1 MRRLLTLSAA
11 LFVIGCASYPY
22 NPPIDHPQTLK
33 DGYRWATTTI
43 PNDDNRLFVIVTIS
57 GGGTRA
63 AGLGYEVLQ
72 QLNATKLNDGTT
84 VLQHVKV
91 ISSVSGGTFAA
102 MDYGLRGQKML
113 DNFEHDFL
121 TQPVQDELIHGAIAN
136 IFRLLSPNYSRIDM
150 ATELYQ
156 RVLFHEATFET
167 LLAEQKREHRPFI
180 IANSSE
186 LEMGA
191 RFEWTQDQFDPIC
204 SDMTR
209 LPLARAAAASSDFPI
224 ALPPMVLKNYANDPS
239 CKSPYTSPSWTKN
252 ARKDIYLDPSRPRQV
267 TELDGYRDKER
278 QYLHLLDGGITDNLG
293 LRAPFHAMTSFDTF
307 VSPQPGDPGKRQL
320 TGFSLLSLMN
330 DEKIERLVVI
340 VVNAGASGP
349 VSIDKTS
356 NGPSLKTIIG
366 GIAGAPM
373 DNYSFDSVQD
383 LTDLFASL
391 GKQFTKVYPVVISFP
406 LIPDKPDENPD
417 KNKIL
422 RDKVNSIGT
431 SFNALKPEQLQ
442 ALKDAADLLIHQDP
456 CFTQFINDANGVP
469 APAPRDRKCKFGI

>member
-1 MRRLLTLSAA
+1 MRRLLTLCTALVAA
-11 LFVIGCASYPY
+11 GCASYPY
-22 NPPIDHPQTLK
+22 NPPIDHPQTLS

-63 AGLGYEVLQ
+63 AGLGYEVLK
-72 QLNATKLNDGTT
+72 QLNSTKLNDGTT
-84 VLQHVKV
+84 LLQHVKV
-91 ISSVSGGTFAA
+91 ISSVSGGTFTA

-121 TQPVQDELIHGAIAN
+121 TQPVQSELIHAAITN

-150 ATELYQ
+150 ATEVYQ
-156 RVLFHEATFET
+156 RVLFGNATFQT
-167 LLAEQKREHRPFI
+167 LRDVQKREHLPFI

-204 SDMTR
+204 SDMTS
-209 LPLARAAAASSDFPI
+209 LPIARAAAASSDFPI
-224 ALPPMVLKNYANDPS
+224 ALPPMRLKNYAHDPA
-239 CKSPYTSPSWTKN
+239 CKSPYTKPVWTKT
-252 ARKDIYLDPSRPRQV
+252 ARSDIYVDPSRPRQV
-267 TELDGYRDKER
+267 TELDAYLDPER
-278 QYLHLLDGGITDNLG
+278 KYLHLLDGGITDNLG
-293 LRAPFHAMTSFDTF
+293 VRAPFHAMTSFDTF
-307 VSPQPGDPGKRQL
+307 VSTQPGEPGKRQL

-330 DEKIERLVVI
+330 DEKIERLLVI

-356 NGPSLKTIIG
+356 KTPGLKTIIG

-373 DNYSFDSVQD
+373 DNYSFDSIQE

-391 GKQFTKVYPVVISFP
+391 GKQPTKFYPAVVSFP
-406 LIPDKPDENPD
+406 LIPDMPEQ
-417 KNKIL
+417 NKAL
-422 RDKVNSIGT
+422 RDTVNSIGT
-431 SFNALKPEQLQ
+431 SFNALTPQQLQ

-469 APAPRDRKCKFGI
+469 PPPSQNRKCKSGV

>member
-1 MRRLLTLSAA
+1 MRRSLALCAA
-11 LFVIGCASYPY
+11 LLAAGCASYPY
-22 NPPIDHPQTLK
+22 NPPIDRPQNLS

-43 PNDDNRLFVIVTIS
+43 PNDDNRLFVVVTIS

-72 QLNATKLNDGTT
+72 QLNSTKLNDGSTL
-84 VLQHVKV
+84 LQHVKV

-102 MDYGLRGQKML
+102 MDYGLRGQAML

-121 TQPVQDELIHGAIAN
+121 TQPVQNELIHAAIVN
-136 IFRLLSPNYSRIDM
+136 IFRLLSPNYSRIDI
-150 ATELYQ
+150 ATEVYQ
-156 RVLFHEATFET
+156 RVLFGKATFET
-167 LLAEQKREHRPFI
+167 LRDVQKREHRPFI

-204 SDMTR
+204 SDMTH

-224 ALPPMVLKNYANDPS
+224 ALPPMVLKNYAHDVA
-239 CKSPYTSPSWTKN
+239 CKSPYTPPSWTKN
-252 ARKDIYLDPSRPRQV
+252 ARSDIYLDPSRPRQV
-267 TELDGYRDKER
+267 TEIEGYLDTDRHF
-278 QYLHLLDGGITDNLG
+278 LHLLDGGITDNLG
-293 LRAPFHAMTSFDTF
+293 LRAPFHAITSLDTF
-307 VSPQPGDPGKRQL
+307 VSPQPGAQGERQR
-320 TGFSLLSLMN
+320 TGFTLIPLIN
-330 DEKIERLVVI
+330 DDKIERLLVI

-356 NGPSLKTIIG
+356 KSPGLKTIIG

-391 GKQFTKVYPVVISFP
+391 GKQPGTKFYPVVVSFP
-406 LIPDKPDENPD
+406 LIPDQPETSKA
-417 KNKIL
+417 L
-422 RDKVNSIGT
+422 RNTVNSIGT
-431 SFNALKPEQLQ
+431 SFNALTPQQLR

-456 CFTQFINDANGVP
+456 CFAQFVNDANGVASP
-469 APAPRDRKCKFGI
+469 SPQDRKCKLGV